1 MRRWLDSLVRF
12 AIIFSPR
19 TKGKIVS
26 SLETFFLT
34 RRRVSSLRFDLKKT
48 MVLECLYNA
57 TTLRQSLLLWCDSLE
72 LWLGVTKCPGISK
85 IIGCSLHECVQ
96 GGIRR
101 MPAHK
106 TPGWKTRS
114 VPLNAPP
121 LARDCVPSWRGA
133 ERIAVYPPLNGR
145 VGAHELL
152 IGPPLLHG
160 RLQNAYRT
168 MNRRSE

>member
-19 TKGKIVS
+19 TKGKMS
-26 SLETFFLT
+26 
-34 RRRVSSLRFDLKKT
+34 RVSRRSSWREDGSRLFALIWKKRWFSS
-48 MVLECLYNA
+48 VYNA